1 MQTQYKYS
9 NSHVAFVFDV
19 IIVIVLDDIIE
30 IEYVLEPSKYIV
42 KCTHCVITTTIT
54 YKMLLNFD
62 VQSKFL
68 I

>member
-9 NSHVAFVFDV
+9 NSHVAFVFD
-19 IIVIVLDDIIE
+19 VIVLDDIIE

-62 VQSKFL
+62 VQLKFL